1 MFQGQGGD
9 SPLKG
14 KVNQEIADGKKV
26 KTYDEDK
33 ATANNPSRVNQEF
46 QQFKLAEYAV
56 FYFGMVGY
64 TCGVIEYEI
73 SY

>member
-14 KVNQEIADGKKV
+14 KVNQDIADGKKV

-46 QQFKLAEYAV
+46 
-56 FYFGMVGY
+56 
-64 TCGVIEYEI
+64 
-73 SY
+73 